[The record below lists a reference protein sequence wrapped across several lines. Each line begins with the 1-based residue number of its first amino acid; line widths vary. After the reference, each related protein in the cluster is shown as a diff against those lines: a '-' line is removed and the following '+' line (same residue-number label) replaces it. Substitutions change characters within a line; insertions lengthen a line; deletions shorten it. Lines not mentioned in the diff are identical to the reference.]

1 MLPLLPFI
9 AGIATGA
16 VAIKLWRND
25 KTTQTLENAKV
36 KIREA
41 TVSGLSRLES
51 STAAMR
57 DKLAVPETETAA
69 VETAVA
75 AKTTRSRKPAAKPAT
90 KPATQSAA
98 EPAKKP
104 AAKRASKP
112 KAAKPQTPAGDGA

>member
-41 TVSGLSRLES
+41 TVSSLSRLES

-69 VETAVA
+69 AGEAVVA
-75 AKTTRSRKPAAKPAT
+75 AKATPARARKPAT
-90 KPATQSAA
+90 KAAA

-112 KAAKPQTPAGDGA
+112 KAAKPQTPAGDAA